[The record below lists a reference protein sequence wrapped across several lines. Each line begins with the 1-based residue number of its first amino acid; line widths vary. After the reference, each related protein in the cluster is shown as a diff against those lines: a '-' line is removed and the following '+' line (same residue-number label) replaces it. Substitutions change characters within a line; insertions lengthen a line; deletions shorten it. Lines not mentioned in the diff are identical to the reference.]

1 MLRLRTARA
10 LTAAAIL
17 GAATLGAISFAGPTS
32 AAIGTIKCTKLVGN
46 LNTTVT
52 LSGCNGNTGG
62 ASMAIPATNL
72 ATGGAI
78 PWVNGQSTTVTLS
91 ANQTESDGDAGGSCS
106 VATTE
111 FEATG
116 TVTADTTGSAI
127 VGGKAKAEACVN
139 LTTGKITLE
148 PGTALKLK

>member
-1 MLRLRTARA
+1 LLRLRTARA

-17 GAATLGAISFAGPTS
+17 GAATFGAISFAGPTS
-32 AAIGTIKCTKLVGN
+32 AAVGTIKCLKLTGN
-46 LNTTVT
+46 INTTVT
-52 LSGCNGNTGG
+52 LSSCNGNTGG
-62 ASMAIPATNL
+62 ASNAIPATSL
-72 ATGGAI
+72 ATGGTI
-78 PWVNGQSTTVTLS
+78 PWVNGQSTTVTLT
-91 ANQTESDGDAGGSCS
+91 ANQTESDGDVAGTCS
-106 VATTE
+106 ATTTE

-139 LTTGKITLE
+139 LTTGKIILE